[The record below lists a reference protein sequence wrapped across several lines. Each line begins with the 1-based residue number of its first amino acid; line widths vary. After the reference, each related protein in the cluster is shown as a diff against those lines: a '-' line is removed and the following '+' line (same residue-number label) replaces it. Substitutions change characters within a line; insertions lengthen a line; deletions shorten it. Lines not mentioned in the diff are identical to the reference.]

1 MMITILAAAM
11 TILMLI
17 ATAVGFHQEAERVRL
32 KERSDRSR
40 GFGGY

>member
-17 ATAVGFHQEAERVRL
+17 ATAIGIREEADRVRL
-32 KERSDRSR
+32 KDRSDRSQ
-40 GFGGY
+40 GFGLY